1 MTNTYN
7 VYNRLLEL
15 NEKNK
20 KDCLSSCCKEN
31 IENYKYTL
39 EINNDRIY
47 LYKLN
52 GFENEKIEIKSLLD
66 IVLIIKP
73 TPIFITNISL
83 LKGKTKI
90 LSRFEL
96 NNGIGYRLFGKLRA
110 LKNLDLLEF
119 KKVTNLKSELGKI
132 TLLGGKLLLNFYDEI
147 IVIQRNNNV
156 YVLTETTLVIPRSLK
171 FNFSGFSFKK
181 LRIDN
186 MDLSNVVDM
195 SNFLSDCIYLEKVE
209 LLNFNTIN
217 VVNMHSFFAQCKSLK
232 EIDLYFLNTINVT
245 EFDYMFFGC
254 ESLENLDLNCL
265 DMRNC
270 ESCYKMFSNCTNL
283 RKIDM
288 KNCKS
293 YRLYTIDDMFSYCDK
308 LKYVDMRNF
317 LVNFKLV
324 DKNRLGIICNQ
335 DIKIIGLK

>member
-156 YVLTETTLVIPRSLK
+156 YVLTETTLVIPRSFK

-195 SNFLSDCIYLEKVE
+195 HDFLSDCIYLEKVE

-217 VVNMHSFFAQCKSLK
+217 VVNMRSFFAQCKSLK
-232 EIDLYFLNTINVT
+232 EIDLSFLNTINVT

-254 ESLENLDLNCL
+254 ESLEILDLNCL

-324 DKNRLGIICNQ
+324 NKNRLGIICNQ

>member
-132 TLLGGKLLLNFYDEI
+132 TLLGGKLLLNFYDEL

-156 YVLTETTLVIPRSLK
+156 YVLTETTLVIPRSFK

-195 SNFLSDCIYLEKVE
+195 PAFLSDCIYLEKVE

-232 EIDLYFLNTINVT
+232 EIDLSFLNTINVT
-245 EFDYMFFGC
+245 DFDYMFFGC